1 MPRLLIP
8 VHDSPSS
15 YRLLEH
21 FLTKLT
27 WFREPVEIH
36 LLTVQPSL
44 HGDVGMFINAEQIRN
59 FHQEEG
65 LKVLVPFRAQL
76 DAAGVDYEYHIGVG
90 NPAEII
96 DRYAREKACD
106 EIVMG
111 TSGRGPIAT
120 LFMGSVPA
128 QVLQLTSLP
137 VLLIK

>member
-96 DRYAREKACD
+96 DRYAREKA
-106 EIVMG
+106 
-111 TSGRGPIAT
+111 
-120 LFMGSVPA
+120 
-128 QVLQLTSLP
+128 
-137 VLLIK
+137 